1 MGELKGEKMASLL
14 NIMRRNPAV
23 WAMFGVGAFILFTS
37 DPALAA
43 SAKGEVDWAK
53 LVQKLLG
60 GLALFLFGLDMMTD
74 SMKKVAGD
82 KMRDVLAKMTTNR
95 FAGVFTGAIVTSVVQ
110 SSSVTTVLVVGFVT
124 AGLMNLSQSIGVI
137 FGANIGTT
145 ITAQI
150 VAFKVT
156 KYALWMVFGGF
167 MMSIVAKDDKLK
179 NWGFTLLGLGLVFY
193 GMSVMSSAMKPM
205 RSYEPFLDLMKS
217 MENPLMGVLVAAAFT
232 GIVQS
237 SSATTSLVIVMASQG
252 FVTLPAGIALAFGAN
267 IGTCVTALLACM
279 GKSREAVQAAVVHLL
294 FNIFGVLLWI
304 GFIDQ
309 LGAFVVSMSPASEL
323 EGAAKLSAEVPRQIA
338 NAHTVFNTVNTLVA
352 IPFVNQFAALVNKLV
367 PIKPA
372 GEDGTVAGVKAAYA
386 HKYLD
391 NGMLSTP
398 PLALS
403 MARREASRM
412 GEVVESM
419 LRDVPAGVYK
429 GNTDHMTGVR
439 DRDDQVDIL
448 YGEISKYLA
457 QIGRENLS
465 EASADEAMAA
475 MTTITELENIGDIV
489 ETHLFHLAEVCAAR
503 KVNLDDEAV
512 ATLTGFHEMVVNAFH
527 SALVAYEHDRPDAA
541 KLVLKL
547 EDDIV
552 DGMDKLILERHQ
564 QLLSGGKVTAADMEN
579 FTFQSDILENY
590 KRVYLHSK
598 RIAKL
603 VLHQEG
609 SSALV
614 AV

>member
-1 MGELKGEKMASLL
+1 MANLL
-14 NIMRRNPAV
+14 RIMRKNPAI
-23 WAMFGVGAFILFTS
+23 WAMMGVGAFILFTS
-37 DPALAA
+37 DPAFAA
-43 SAKGEVDWAK
+43 GKGEVDWGV

-95 FAGVFTGAIVTSVVQ
+95 FAGVFTGALVTSVVQ

-137 FGANIGTT
+137 LGANIGTT

-167 MMSIVAKDDKLK
+167 MISIMAKDDKLK
-179 NWGFTLLGLGLVFY
+179 NWGLTLLGLGLVFY

-205 RSYEPFLDLMKS
+205 RSFEPFLDLMKS

-267 IGTCVTALLACM
+267 VGTCVTALLACM

-309 LGAFVVSMSPASEL
+309 LGGFVVSMSPVSDL

-338 NAHTVFNTVNTLVA
+338 NAHTVFNLVNTLVA
-352 IPFVNQFAALVNKLV
+352 LPFVTQFANLVNKLV
-367 PIKPA
+367 PTKKE
-372 GEDGTVAGVKAAYA
+372 GVAEEAQAAFR

-391 NGMLSTP
+391 EGMLTSA

-403 MARREASRM
+403 MVRREASRM
-412 GEVVESM
+412 GEVVEEM
-419 LRDVPAGVYK
+419 LRDVPAGVFK
-429 GNTDHMTGVR
+429 GNVDKMAVIR
-439 DRDDQVDIL
+439 DKDDQVDIL

-457 QIGRENLS
+457 RIGQENLS
-465 EASADEAMAA
+465 EGSSDEAMSA
-475 MTTITELENIGDIV
+475 MTTITELENIGDII
-489 ETHLFHLAEVCAAR
+489 ETHLYHLSEVCSAR
-503 KVNLDDEAV
+503 QVNLDEEAI
-512 ATLTGFHEMVVNAFH
+512 ATLTGFHEMVVKAFH
-527 SALVAYEHDRPDAA
+527 SAMVSYEHDRPDAA
-541 KLVLKL
+541 KMVLKL

-552 DGMDKLILERHQ
+552 DGMDKLVLERHQ
-564 QLLSGGKVTAADMEN
+564 QLLSGGKVSGKDMAI

-590 KRVYLHSK
+590 KRIYLHSK

>member
-1 MGELKGEKMASLL
+1 MENLMKL
-14 NIMRRNPAV
+14 IRRNPAA
-23 WAMFGVGAFILFTS
+23 WAMFGVSMFFLLTS
-37 DPALAA
+37 DAAFAA
-43 SAKGEVDWAK
+43 SVKGDVNWGK
-53 LVQKLLG
+53 LIQMLLG

-74 SMKKVAGD
+74 SMKRVAGD
-82 KMRDVLAKMTTNR
+82 KMKDVLAKMTTNR
-95 FAGVFTGAIVTSVVQ
+95 FAGVFTGALVTSVVQ

-167 MMSIVAKDDKLK
+167 MISIMAKDDKLK
-179 NWGFTLLGLGLVFY
+179 NWGLTLLGLGLVFY
-193 GMSVMSSAMKPM
+193 GMSVMSSAMKPL

-217 MENPLMGVLVAAAFT
+217 MENPVMGILVAAAFT
-232 GIVQS
+232 GLVQS
-237 SSATTSLVIVMASQG
+237 SSATTSLVIVMAGQG

-267 IGTCVTALLACM
+267 IGTCVTALLACI
-279 GKSREAVQAAVVHLL
+279 GKSREAIQAAVVHLL
-294 FNIFGVLLWI
+294 FNVFGVVLWI
-304 GFIDQ
+304 AFIDQ
-309 LGAFVVSMSPASEL
+309 LGDAVIALSPDTAL
-323 EGAAKLSAEVPRQIA
+323 TGAAKLSAEVPRQIA
-338 NAHTVFNTVNTLVA
+338 NAHTIFNVVNTIVA
-352 IPFVNQFAALVNKLV
+352 IPFVNQFAAIVTKLV
-367 PIKPA
+367 PNKTA
-372 GEDGTVAGVKAAYA
+372 DEAAA
-386 HKYLD
+386 DVQAAFKHKYLD
-391 NGMLSTP
+391 EGMLSTA

-403 MARREASRM
+403 MVRREASRM
-412 GEVVESM
+412 GEVVENM
-419 LRDVPAGVYK
+419 LKEIPAGVYT
-429 GNTDHMTGVR
+429 GNVDHMVGVR
-439 DRDDQVDIL
+439 DKDDQVDIL
-448 YGEISKYLA
+448 YGEISKYLSR
-457 QIGRENLS
+457 IGQANIS
-465 EASADEAMAA
+465 EESADEAMAA

-489 ETHLFHLAEVCAAR
+489 ETHLYHLSEVCAAR
-503 KVNLDDEAV
+503 QVNLDKEAI
-512 ATLTGFHEMVVNAFH
+512 ATLTGFQEMIVKAFH

-541 KLVLKL
+541 KMVLKL

-552 DGMDKLILERHQ
+552 DGMDKLVLERHQ
-564 QLLSGGKVTAADMEN
+564 QLLSSGKVTGKEMAV

-590 KRVYLHSK
+590 KRIYLHTK

>member
-1 MGELKGEKMASLL
+1 MENLMKF
-14 NIMRRNPAV
+14 IRRNPAA
-23 WAMFGVGAFILFTS
+23 WAMFGVSLFFLLSSDAAF
-37 DPALAA
+37 AA
-43 SAKGEVDWAK
+43 SAKGDVNWSK

-82 KMRDVLAKMTTNR
+82 KMKDVLAKMTTNR
-95 FAGVFTGAIVTSVVQ
+95 FAGVFTGALVTSVVQ

-167 MMSIVAKDDKLK
+167 MISIMAKDDKMK
-179 NWGFTLLGLGLVFY
+179 NWGLTLLGLGLVFY
-193 GMSVMSSAMKPM
+193 GMGVMSSAMKPL

-217 MENPLMGVLVAAAFT
+217 MENPVMGILVAAAFT
-232 GIVQS
+232 GLVQS
-237 SSATTSLVIVMASQG
+237 SSATTSLVIVMAGQG

-267 IGTCVTALLACM
+267 IGTCVTALLACI

-294 FNIFGVLLWI
+294 FNIFGVVIWVA
-304 GFIDQ
+304 FIDQ
-309 LGAFVVSMSPASEL
+309 LGDAVVALSPDTVL
-323 EGAAKLSAEVPRQIA
+323 TGAEKLAAEVPRQIA
-338 NAHTVFNTVNTLVA
+338 NAHTIFNITNTLIA
-352 IPFVNQFAALVNKLV
+352 IPFVNQFAMVVNKLV
-367 PIKPA
+367 PIKKA
-372 GEDGTVAGVKAAYA
+372 GEEGAEDVQAAFK

-391 NGMLSTP
+391 EGMLSTA

-403 MARREASRM
+403 MVRREASRM
-412 GEVVESM
+412 GEVVEDM
-419 LRDVPAGVYK
+419 LKEIPAGVYK
-429 GNTDHMTGVR
+429 GNVDHMVTVR
-439 DRDDQVDIL
+439 DKDDQVDIL
-448 YGEISKYLA
+448 YGEISKYLSR
-457 QIGRENLS
+457 IGQENLS
-465 EASADEAMAA
+465 EESADEAMAA

-489 ETHLFHLAEVCAAR
+489 ETHLYHLSEVCAAR
-503 KVNLDDEAV
+503 QVNLDDEAI
-512 ATLTGFHEMVVNAFH
+512 ATLNGFQEMVVKAFH
-527 SALVAYEHDRPDAA
+527 SSLVAYEHDRPDAA

-552 DGMDKLILERHQ
+552 DGMDKLVLERHM
-564 QLLSGGKVTAADMEN
+564 QLLSSGKVSGKEMAV

-590 KRVYLHSK
+590 KRIYLHSK

>member
-1 MGELKGEKMASLL
+1 MFMLL
-14 NIMRRNPAV
+14 
-23 WAMFGVGAFILFTS
+23 TS
-37 DPALAA
+37 DAA
-43 SAKGEVDWAK
+43 FAGAKGDVDWGK

-95 FAGVFTGAIVTSVVQ
+95 FAGVTTGAIVTSVVQ

-156 KYALWMVFGGF
+156 KYALWMVFSGF
-167 MMSIVAKDDKLK
+167 MISIMAKDDKLK
-179 NWGFTLLGLGLVFY
+179 NWGLTLLGLGLVFY

-217 MENPLMGVLVAAAFT
+217 MENPVMGVLVAAAFT

-267 IGTCVTALLACM
+267 VGTCVTALLACM

-294 FNIFGVLLWI
+294 FNVFGVLIWV

-309 LGAFVVSMSPASEL
+309 LGDFVVSFSPVATDL
-323 EGAAKLSAEVPRQIA
+323 VGTAKLSAEVPRQIA
-338 NAHTVFNTVNTLVA
+338 NAHTVFNVVNTIIA

-367 PIKPA
+367 PIKEG
-372 GEDGTVAGVKAAYA
+372 GEASKAQAAYH

-391 NGMLSTP
+391 EGMLTTA

-412 GEVVESM
+412 GEVVEDM
-419 LRDVPAGVYK
+419 LKDIPAGLYK
-429 GNTDHMTGVR
+429 GDVDHMSKIR
-439 DRDDQVDIL
+439 DKDDQVDIL

-457 QIGRENLS
+457 RIGQENLS
-465 EASADEAMAA
+465 EESADEAMAA
-475 MTTITELENIGDIV
+475 MTTITELENIGDII
-489 ETHLFHLAEVCAAR
+489 ETHLYHLSEVCAAR
-503 KVNLDDEAV
+503 QVKLDDEAIV
-512 ATLTGFHEMVVNAFH
+512 TLTGFQEMVVKAFH

-552 DGMDKLILERHQ
+552 DGMDKLVLERHQ
-564 QLLSGGKVTAADMEN
+564 QLLSGGKVSGKDMAI

-590 KRVYLHSK
+590 KRIYLHSK

>member
-1 MGELKGEKMASLL
+1 MTSGEGNMASLL
-14 NIMRRNPAV
+14 KMMRKNPAT
-23 WAMFGVGAFILFTS
+23 WAILGVGAFILMTS
-37 DPALAA
+37 DPAFAA
-43 SAKGEVDWAK
+43 SAKGDVDWGK

-82 KMRDVLAKMTTNR
+82 KMKDVLAKMTTNR
-95 FAGVFTGAIVTSVVQ
+95 FAGVATGALVTSVVQ

-156 KYALWMVFGGF
+156 KYALWMVFSGF
-167 MMSIVAKDDKLK
+167 MISIVAKDDKLK
-179 NWGFTLLGLGLVFY
+179 NWGLTLLGLGMVFY
-193 GMSVMSSAMKPM
+193 GMSVMSSAMKPL

-217 MENPLMGVLVAAAFT
+217 MENPVMGILVAAAFT
-232 GIVQS
+232 GLVQS
-237 SSATTSLVIVMASQG
+237 SSATTSLVIVMAGQG
-252 FVTLPAGIALAFGAN
+252 FITLPAGIALAFGAN

-309 LGAFVVSMSPASEL
+309 LGAAVISMSPATDL
-323 EGAAKLSAEVPRQIA
+323 VGDAKLAAEVPRQIA
-338 NAHTVFNTVNTLVA
+338 NAHTIFNVVNTLVA
-352 IPFVNQFAALVNKLV
+352 IPFVNQFAMIVHKLV
-367 PIKPA
+367 PIKA
-372 GEDGTVAGVKAAYA
+372 EGTDAVADGQAAYRP
-386 HKYLD
+386 KYLD
-391 NGMLSTP
+391 EGMLSTP

-412 GEVVESM
+412 GEVVEGM
-419 LRDVPAGVYK
+419 LKEVPAGVYK
-429 GNTDHMTGVR
+429 GNVDHMVAIR
-439 DRDDQVDIL
+439 DTDDQVDIL

-457 QIGRENLS
+457 RIGQENLS
-465 EASADEAMAA
+465 EESSDEAMAA
-475 MTTITELENIGDIV
+475 MTTITELENIGDII
-489 ETHLFHLAEVCAAR
+489 EIHMYHLSEVCSAR
-503 KVNLDDEAV
+503 QVNLDKEAI
-512 ATLTGFHEMVVNAFH
+512 ATLTGFHEMVVKALH
-527 SALVAYEHDRPDAA
+527 SSIVAYEHDRPDAA

-552 DGMDKLILERHQ
+552 DGMDKLVLERHQ
-564 QLLSGGKVTAADMEN
+564 QLLSSGKVTGKEMAI

-590 KRVYLHSK
+590 KRIYLHSK

>member
-1 MGELKGEKMASLL
+1 MESFLK
-14 NIMRRNPAV
+14 IMRKNPAV
-23 WAMFGVGAFILFTS
+23 WALFGVGFFILLTS
-37 DPALAA
+37 DPAFAA
-43 SAKGEVDWAK
+43 DAKGSVDWGK
-53 LVQKLLG
+53 LVQQLLG

-74 SMKKVAGD
+74 SMKRVAGD
-82 KMRDVLAKMTTNR
+82 KMKDVLAKMTTNR
-95 FAGVFTGAIVTSVVQ
+95 FAGVFTGALVTSVVQ

-156 KYALWMVFGGF
+156 KYALWMVFSGF
-167 MMSIVAKDDKLK
+167 MISILAKDDKLK
-179 NWGFTLLGLGLVFY
+179 NWGLTLLGLGLVFY
-193 GMSVMSSAMKPM
+193 GMSVMSSAMKPL
-205 RSYEPFLDLMKS
+205 RSFEPFLDLMKS
-217 MENPLMGVLVAAAFT
+217 MENPLMGILVAAAFT
-232 GIVQS
+232 GLVQS
-237 SSATTSLVIVMASQG
+237 SSATTSLVIVMAGQG
-252 FVTLPAGIALAFGAN
+252 FITLPAGIALAFGAN
-267 IGTCVTALLACM
+267 IGTCVTALLACI
-279 GKSREAVQAAVVHLL
+279 GKSREAIQAAVVHLL
-294 FNIFGVLLWI
+294 FNVFGVLLWL

-309 LGAFVVSMSPASEL
+309 LGSAVISMSPVSDL

-338 NAHTVFNTVNTLVA
+338 NAHTIFNIVNTIVA
-352 IPFVNQFAALVNKLV
+352 IPFVNQFAKLV
-367 PIKPA
+367 QKIVPAKALDKA
-372 GEDGTVAGVKAAYA
+372 GEIQAAYKP
-386 HKYLD
+386 KYLD
-391 NGMLSTP
+391 ENMLSTP

-412 GEVVESM
+412 GEVVEGM
-419 LRDVPAGVYK
+419 LREVPAGVFT
-429 GNTDHMTGVR
+429 GNVDHMTGVR

-457 QIGRENLS
+457 RIGRENLS
-465 EASADEAMAA
+465 EVSADEAMSA
-475 MTTITELENIGDIV
+475 MTTITELENIGDII
-489 ETHLFHLAEVCAAR
+489 ETHLYHLSEVCAAR
-503 KVNLDDEAV
+503 QVKLDEEAV
-512 ATLTGFHEMVVNAFH
+512 ATLNGFHEMVVKAFH
-527 SALVAYEHDRPDAA
+527 SAMVSYEHDRPDAA

-552 DGMDKLILERHQ
+552 DGMDKLVLERHQ
-564 QLLSGGKVTAADMEN
+564 QLLSGGQVTAQDMAT

-590 KRVYLHSK
+590 KRIYLHSK
-598 RIAKL
+598 RVAKL

>member
-1 MGELKGEKMASLL
+1 MASLL
-14 NIMRRNPAV
+14 KMMRKNPAT
-23 WAMFGVGAFILFTS
+23 WAILGVGAFILMTS
-37 DPALAA
+37 DPAFAA
-43 SAKGEVDWAK
+43 SAKGDVDWGK

-82 KMRDVLAKMTTNR
+82 KMKDVLAKMTTNR
-95 FAGVFTGAIVTSVVQ
+95 FAGVATGALVTSVVQ

-156 KYALWMVFGGF
+156 KYALWMVFSGF
-167 MMSIVAKDDKLK
+167 MISIVAKDDKLK
-179 NWGFTLLGLGLVFY
+179 NWGLTLLGLGMVFY
-193 GMSVMSSAMKPM
+193 GMSVMSSAMKPL

-217 MENPLMGVLVAAAFT
+217 MENPVMGILVAAAFT
-232 GIVQS
+232 GLVQS
-237 SSATTSLVIVMASQG
+237 SSATTSLVIVMAGQG
-252 FVTLPAGIALAFGAN
+252 FITLPAGIALAFGAN

-309 LGAFVVSMSPASEL
+309 LGAAVISMSPATDL
-323 EGAAKLSAEVPRQIA
+323 VGDAKLAAEVPRQIA
-338 NAHTVFNTVNTLVA
+338 NAHTIFNVVNTLVA
-352 IPFVNQFAALVNKLV
+352 IPFVNQFAMIVHKLV
-367 PIKPA
+367 PIKA
-372 GEDGTVAGVKAAYA
+372 EGTDAVADGQAAYRP
-386 HKYLD
+386 KYLD
-391 NGMLSTP
+391 EGMLSTP

-412 GEVVESM
+412 GEVVEGM
-419 LRDVPAGVYK
+419 LKEVPAGVYK
-429 GNTDHMTGVR
+429 GNVDHMVAIR
-439 DRDDQVDIL
+439 DTDDQVDIL

-457 QIGRENLS
+457 RIGQENLS
-465 EASADEAMAA
+465 EESSDEAMAA
-475 MTTITELENIGDIV
+475 MTTITELENIGDII
-489 ETHLFHLAEVCAAR
+489 EIHMYHLSEVCSAR
-503 KVNLDDEAV
+503 QVNLDKEAI
-512 ATLTGFHEMVVNAFH
+512 ATLTGFHEMVVKALH
-527 SALVAYEHDRPDAA
+527 SSIVAYEHDRPDAA

-552 DGMDKLILERHQ
+552 DGMDKLVLERHQ
-564 QLLSGGKVTAADMEN
+564 QLLSSGKVTGKEMAI

-590 KRVYLHSK
+590 KRIYLHSK